1 MINFNLE
8 LLKIMR
14 FIVLTLFCLL
24 MPITC
29 FSQVS
34 SNPHVT
40 LVEKKTGKRLQ
51 LFAENTDSIP
61 YMVFLRVTTA
71 DYRRTSKRP
80 ILKEIPGNSKLL
92 LKTLIL
98 LDGKEGTYDP
108 TFIVNEVTTN
118 LRMRK
123 THDDFDLNVSKAK
136 LTTKVLI
143 FSNTNC
149 DLCNEAIAILEE
161 NTFSYEN
168 YNLETSTEALNLLQ
182 SKLDDSQSIEDL
194 KFPVITIED
203 KMYTDIKTRDEFIKI
218 LKVHFE

>member
-1 MINFNLE
+1 
-8 LLKIMR
+8 
-14 FIVLTLFCLL
+14 
-24 MPITC
+24 
-29 FSQVS
+29 
-34 SNPHVT
+34 
-40 LVEKKTGKRLQ
+40 
-51 LFAENTDSIP
+51 
-61 YMVFLRVTTA
+61 MVFLRVTTT
-71 DYRRTSKRP
+71 DHRRTSKRP

-98 LDGKEGTYDP
+98 LDGKEGIYNP

-123 THDDFDLNVSKAK
+123 THDDFDLNVSTTK

-143 FSNTNC
+143 FTNTTC
-149 DLCNEAIAILEE
+149 DLYNEAITILEE
-161 NTFSYEN
+161 NAFSYKN

>member
-1 MINFNLE
+1 
-8 LLKIMR
+8 MR
-14 FIVLTLFCLL
+14 FIVLTIFCLL
-24 MPITC
+24 IPITC

-34 SNPHVT
+34 SKPHVI

-61 YMVFLRVTTA
+61 YMVFLRVTTT
-71 DYRRTSKRP
+71 DHRRTSKRP

-98 LDGKEGTYDP
+98 LDGKEGIYNP

-123 THDDFDLNVSKAK
+123 THDDFDLNVSTTK

-143 FSNTNC
+143 FTNTTC
-149 DLCNEAIAILEE
+149 DLYNEAITILED
-161 NTFSYEN
+161 NAFSYKN

-182 SKLDDSQSIEDL
+182 SKLDDS
-194 KFPVITIED
+194 
-203 KMYTDIKTRDEFIKI
+203 
-218 LKVHFE
+218 